1 MSMKFK
7 INELIDKLQGKGY
20 EIIETFAEKNGE
32 TLKAITERREAG
44 VASPLIYLERL
55 DGLTLEQAY
64 ALCDNILT
72 TEAPDFIKG
81 FDFSADYIKANIMP
95 CLCHKS
101 KVGGLYHE
109 HAFADIEATFFV
121 SFDNDYIMRMKQDFF
136 ENLGI
141 DEPLLPIAIDN
152 IRGTTIRK
160 DMYQLLEEMSGA
172 PMPDCFEAPANMI
185 VISTENGQYGASA
198 ILIEKDNLQE
208 GTILIPSSIHEFIA
222 LPQADGDE
230 PNIDDLLG
238 MVISANGSV
247 IESIDVLAN
256 NVYVI
261 HNGNICE
268 LKEVM

>member
-20 EIIETFAEKNGE
+20 EIFETFTEKNGE

-44 VASPLIYLERL
+44 VASPLIYLETL

-64 ALCDNILT
+64 ALCDIILS
-72 TEAPDFIKG
+72 TEAPDFMKD

-95 CLCHKS
+95 CLCHNS

-121 SFDNDYIMRMKQDFF
+121 RYNDYIMRMKQDFF
-136 ENLGI
+136 ENLEI
-141 DEPLLPIAIDN
+141 DEPLLPIAVDN
-152 IRGTTIRK
+152 LRGKTIRK
-160 DMYQLLEEMSGA
+160 DMCQLLAEMSGV
-172 PMPDCFEAPANMI
+172 PMPDCFEAPVSMI
-185 VISTENGQYGASA
+185 VISTENRQYGASA

-222 LPQADGDE
+222 LPQEADEEE
-230 PNIDDLLG
+230 PNIDELLE
-238 MVISANGSV
+238 MVISTNVSV
-247 IESIDVLAN
+247 MESIDVLAN

-268 LKEVM
+268 LKEVI